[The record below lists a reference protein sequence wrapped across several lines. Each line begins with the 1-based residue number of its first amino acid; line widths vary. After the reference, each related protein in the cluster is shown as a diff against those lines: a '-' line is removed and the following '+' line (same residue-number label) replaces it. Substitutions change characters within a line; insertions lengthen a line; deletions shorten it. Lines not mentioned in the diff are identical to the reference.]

1 MKRLEFKTDHMLDSM
16 AIKCAIEATNIPE
29 KIGVSTTGN
38 AVYVDFIDDL
48 EPSQKSIDA
57 ISKIID
63 AHKNTFDWAFIR
75 KRRQP
80 LLSEV
85 DWRIQRALDE
95 GEDATQLIEYRRA
108 LRDITKQ
115 ESPDTVV
122 WPTKPW

>member
-1 MKRLEFKTDHMLDSM
+1 MNVSFDCDKQIDLM
-16 AIKCAIEATNIPE
+16 AVHAAASSANLPGFL
-29 KIGVSTTGN
+29 GVTLFENKLNFGFQRQGGLTKEELVLVS
-38 AVYVDFIDDL
+38 DIF
-48 EPSQKSIDA
+48 ES
-57 ISKIID
+57 
-63 AHKNTFDWAFIR
+63 HKNLLRWDDIR
-75 KRRQP
+75 SKRQS
-80 LLSEV
+80 LFAEA